1 MVRHIY
7 FEKEPGCEN
16 VVLYEFNAGLIGYN
30 TGSIKN
36 LRESIPLWKKIN
48 AAWQWYE
55 EKTVPSSLLN
65 KAKHITNE
73 TNMRKY
79 NKYVI

>member
-7 FEKEPGCEN
+7 FQKEPRN
-16 VVLYEFNAGLIGYN
+16 DDVDIYEFNAGHIGYN

-36 LRESIPLWKKIN
+36 LRQSISLWKKRN

-79 NKYVI
+79 NKYEI